1 MTEPSLLQVAFAHLL
16 LASIF
21 VFGMYAT
28 AFFFQWIKLTRIL
41 FWGLVTA
48 IYLGAV
54 LPPLLVVAGVATM
67 EPAVSTASLMALALN
82 IGGSTL
88 IGVVYGVR
96 QWKKL

>member
-28 AFFFQWIKLTRIL
+28 AWLFQWVKLTRFL
-41 FWGLVTA
+41 FWGLVGA
-48 IYLGAV
+48 IYVGAV
-54 LPPLLVVAGVATM
+54 LPLLLVVAGVATM
-67 EPAVSTASLMALALN
+67 QPAVPTASLLALALN

-88 IGVVYGVR
+88 IGTLYGVR
-96 QWKKL
+96 QWQKL

>member
-1 MTEPSLLQVAFAHLL
+1 
-16 LASIF
+16 
-21 VFGMYAT
+21 MYAT

-41 FWGLVTA
+41 FWGLVGA

-54 LPPLLVVAGVATM
+54 LPPLLVVAGIGEMV
-67 EPAVSTASLMALALN
+67 PPVPTASLLALAVN

-88 IGVVYGVR
+88 IGTIYGVR